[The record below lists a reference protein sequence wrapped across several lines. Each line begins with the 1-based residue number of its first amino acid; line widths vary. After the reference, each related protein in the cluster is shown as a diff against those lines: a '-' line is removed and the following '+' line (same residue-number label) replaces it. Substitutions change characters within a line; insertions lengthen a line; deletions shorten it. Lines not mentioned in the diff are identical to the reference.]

1 MKKLLLSSLMFV
13 LVAIMIGCS
22 SSMDRDATKM
32 AKRVIELEQ
41 VQKRMGDRSNLY
53 GKPMSKKEYEQYS
66 QEYIEY
72 ANKMIEKYSETR
84 EQRQEFFEL
93 VDKKVKEM
101 KNK

>member
-1 MKKLLLSSLMFV
+1 
-13 LVAIMIGCS
+13 
-22 SSMDRDATKM
+22 M
-32 AKRVIELEQ
+32 AKRVVELEQ
-41 VQKRMGDRSNLY
+41 VQKRMEDSSNLY
-53 GKPMSKKEYEQYS
+53 GKHMSKQEYEQYS
-66 QEYIEY
+66 RDYIEY